1 MPGQQ
6 SKGNRSKFPLDLESL
21 TPGQRGMLALWERH
35 LACEFQLHDAVCAC
49 DTMVDRP
56 YVNHVPVLTGGVGRR
71 QLQHFYGKYF
81 IPSMPPDVELVP
93 ISRTIGQNHIV
104 DEFIFRCTHTVQM
117 DWLLPG
123 VSPTG
128 RRLELATVV
137 IVTFEEGKMHHEHIH
152 WDQASALVQLG
163 LLDPANLPVAG
174 AETARKALDPASVPS
189 NLLMKR
195 TITDEL
201 L

>member
-1 MPGQQ
+1 MF
-6 SKGNRSKFPLDLESL
+6 SLDLEKL
-21 TPGQRGMLALWERH
+21 TPEQRAMVDLWEDH
-35 LACEFQLHDAVCAC
+35 LKAEFQDKDARASC

-71 QLQHFYGKYF
+71 QLEHFYGRYF
-81 IPSMPPDVELVP
+81 IPGMPPDVELVP
-93 ISRTIGQNHIV
+93 ISRTVGQDRIV
-104 DEFIFRCTHTVQM
+104 DEFVFRCTHTVQM

-123 VSPTG
+123 VPPTG
-128 RRLELATVV
+128 RPLELVTVV
-137 IVTFEEGKMHHEHIH
+137 IVSFAGGKIHHEHIH

-163 LLDPANLPVAG
+163 LLDATRLPVAG
-174 AETARKALDPASVPS
+174 AEAARKALDPAAVPS

-195 TITDEL
+195 AIRDDL